1 MVHVKE
7 KWASKARKKGN
18 GGNSFGKRE
27 STWEAHADKGFWSV
41 ALRGEKHVTKER
53 QWGSTKCT
61 ACSAHSLHGT
71 DGAAAPFALLPSPS
85 LFNYIIN

>member
-1 MVHVKE
+1 MGQQG
-7 KWASKARKKGN
+7 RKK
-18 GGNSFGKRE
+18 GNSFGKREE
-27 STWEAHADKGFWSV
+27 STWEAHADKGLWSV

-61 ACSAHSLHGT
+61 PCSAHSLHGT

-85 LFNYIIN
+85 LFFV